1 MDMLSAKL
9 TKKTNNMIEYLIK
22 SYHKIYVDDYNEG
35 ESDFVSAYNLSS
47 RIYAED
53 IKSAIELYFNNYLHY
68 DFNYEQL
75 GIDEN
80 IEYVWYDVLVDYEN
94 DAATDSQI
102 NRWRKGEFKLYNNH
116 IKIELYEVTPVKI
129 QDQHE
134 Y

>member
-1 MDMLSAKL
+1 M
-9 TKKTNNMIEYLIK
+9 NEYFIK
-22 SYHKIYVDDYNEG
+22 SYHEIYVDDYNEG
-35 ESDFVSAYNLSS
+35 ELDFVSAYNLSS
-47 RIYAED
+47 FVHAED
-53 IKSAIELYFNNYLHY
+53 VKSAIKWYFNNYLHY
-68 DFNYEQL
+68 KFNYEQL

-94 DAATDSQI
+94 DAANEYQI
-102 NRWRKGEFKLYNNH
+102 EWWRNGEFKLYNNH